1 MSSSILETILLL
13 REENERNAVACRA
26 DEEHCRRDEIDAR
39 ESRCQADK
47 NEAEERRRQ
56 EKMEERTRR
65 DREEERVRTQELMS
79 SIGAIMKRPEAKP
92 DAGHAPWK

>member
-1 MSSSILETILLL
+1 MLHL
-13 REENERNAVACRA
+13 REENERKADARRA
-26 DEEHCRRDEIDAR
+26 DEEHCRRDEIAAR

-65 DREEERVRTQELMS
+65 DREEARIRTRELMS
-79 SIGAIMKRPEAKP
+79 SIGAIMKRPEAKL
-92 DAGHAPWK
+92 DAGHAPRK